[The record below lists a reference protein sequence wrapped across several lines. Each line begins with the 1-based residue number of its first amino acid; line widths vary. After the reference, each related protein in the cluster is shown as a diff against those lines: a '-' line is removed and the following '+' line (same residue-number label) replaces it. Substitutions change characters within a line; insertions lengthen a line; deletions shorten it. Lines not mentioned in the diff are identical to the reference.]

1 MRRLHFKCFSKLYK
15 TAKKMVNFDRQ
26 NFVVDFNLSFSKD
39 IVVRKKARTTVENFE
54 KAKSLADF
62 YLK

>member
-1 MRRLHFKCFSKLYK
+1 MRRLHFKYFSKLYK
-15 TAKKMVNFDRQ
+15 TAKKMVNIDRQ

-39 IVVRKKARTTVENFE
+39 IAIKKNARTTVENFE
-54 KAKSLADF
+54 KVKRLADF